1 MSLDIDSRVTLI
13 IAILTLFLGKFL
25 NRKITFFRSY
35 NLPEPVTGG
44 VFVSLIFGGLYFL
57 FKAETNFDLS
67 GRDSLLIVFFTT
79 IGLNAKI
86 STLIAG
92 GRPLLIL
99 LVAALGYLIIQ
110 NLTGIAVISFTDEP
124 LSTGVLGGSISLSGG
139 HGTAIAWAPTLADNY
154 GISKASEIGIAC
166 ATFGLILGGLIGGPI
181 AKHLIT
187 KYQLKPSDPNEKH
200 LVGIP
205 CEDCDSNNNDD
216 HFREI
221 NVDTVLTCLL
231 TISVAIGLGLGLN
244 EIAESFGLQL
254 PNFVTCL
261 FAGIIL
267 TNLLPTLFKKIPWP
281 TGSKSLALIS
291 DLSLSLFLAMSLM
304 SLQLWT
310 LLDLAGP
317 ILVLLVAQ
325 VIVITLW
332 VMFVIFPAMGRNY
345 DAAIIA
351 SGYAGLG
358 LGATPT
364 AIANMTAVTTRFGP
378 SPQAFLIVPLVGAFF
393 IDLANAFVIQQFL
406 NWVG

>member
-1 MSLDIDSRVTLI
+1 MHLDFDSRVTLI
-13 IAILTLFLGKFL
+13 IAIFTLFLGKFL
-25 NRKITFFRSY
+25 NRKIGFFRSY

-44 VFVSLIFGGLYFL
+44 VLVSLIFGALYFL
-57 FKAETNFDLS
+57 FNAETNFDLS

-139 HGTAIAWAPTLADNY
+139 HGTAIAWAPTLAENY

-181 AKHLIT
+181 AKFLIT
-187 KYQLKPSDPNEKH
+187 KYQLKPAHPEDAH
-200 LVGIP
+200 LVGLP
-205 CEDCDSNNNDD
+205 VKDAKTVKSDENC
-216 HFREI
+216 REI
-221 NVDTVLTCLL
+221 NVDTILSCLL
-231 TISVAIGLGLGLN
+231 VISIAIGFGLGLN
-244 EIAESFGLQL
+244 EAVESFGLQL

-267 TNLLPTLFKKIPWP
+267 TNLLPTFFKKLPWP
-281 TGSKSLALIS
+281 SGSKSLALVS
-291 DLSLSLFLAMSLM
+291 DISLSLFLAMSLM

-364 AIANMTAVTTRFGP
+364 AIANMTAVTTKFGP

>member
-1 MSLDIDSRVTLI
+1 MKS
-13 IAILTLFLGKFL
+13 
-25 NRKITFFRSY
+25 
-35 NLPEPVTGG
+35 
-44 VFVSLIFGGLYFL
+44 
-57 FKAETNFDLS
+57 
-67 GRDSLLIVFFTT
+67 
-79 IGLNAKI
+79 
-86 STLIAG
+86 
-92 GRPLLIL
+92 
-99 LVAALGYLIIQ
+99 
-110 NLTGIAVISFTDEP
+110 DE
-124 LSTGVLGGSISLSGG
+124 
-139 HGTAIAWAPTLADNY
+139 N
-154 GISKASEIGIAC
+154 C
-166 ATFGLILGGLIGGPI
+166 
-181 AKHLIT
+181 
-187 KYQLKPSDPNEKH
+187 
-200 LVGIP
+200 
-205 CEDCDSNNNDD
+205 
-216 HFREI
+216 REI
-221 NVDTVLTCLL
+221 NVDTILSCLL
-231 TISVAIGLGLGLN
+231 VISIAIGFGLGLN
-244 EIAESFGLQL
+244 EAVESFGLQL

-267 TNLLPTLFKKIPWP
+267 TNLLPAFFKKLPWP
-281 TGSKSLALIS
+281 SGSKSLALVS
-291 DLSLSLFLAMSLM
+291 DISLSLFLAMSLM

-364 AIANMTAVTTRFGP
+364 AIANMTAVTTKFGP